1 MHYEQMRSAAQTH
14 ARRRAG
20 GWLHSAVALAML
32 WGAPVSADTAAPQLP
47 RGKGE
52 QCVEPTDEMR
62 RDHMNFLM
70 HQRDET
76 VHRGI
81 RTTRHSLAECLSC
94 HAREDAQGN
103 YIAVNAEGEF
113 CQVCHAFTA
122 VSMDCFGC
130 HASKPSPESD
140 RVTER

>member
-1 MHYEQMRSAAQTH
+1 MKSAGQTH
-14 ARRRAG
+14 ARCTAR
-20 GWLHSAVALAML
+20 GWLRSAVALAML
-32 WGAPVSADTAAPQLP
+32 WGAPVSADTVAPQLP

-52 QCVEPTDEMR
+52 QCVEPTNVMR

-81 RTTRHSLAECLSC
+81 RTKQHSLAECLSC

-103 YIAVNAEGEF
+103 YIAVDAEGEF

-130 HASKPSPESD
+130 HASRPSPD
-140 RVTER
+140 GNRVTER

>member
-1 MHYEQMRSAAQTH
+1 MVTGSNRRNGLRRTTVTGFAAP
-14 ARRRAG
+14 
-20 GWLHSAVALAML
+20 LALL
-32 WGAPVSADTAAPQLP
+32 VLSWGGAPVGADSVAPELP

-52 QCVEPTDEMR
+52 QCVEPTDVMR

-81 RTTRHSLAECLSC
+81 RTKRHSLAECLSC

-103 YIAVNAEGEF
+103 YLAVNAEGEF
-113 CQVCHAFTA
+113 CQACHAFTG

-130 HASKPSPESD
+130 HASKPAPKRD
-140 RVTER
+140 RVTRR